1 MAFNCKGIFQFIS
14 IGYLGQQP
22 KSERDFWDRYDTLRD
37 CIQLRHFLVQ
47 NLLAVKAEEK
57 LLLEYDVA
65 NPSSFIQQESYH
77 KGQIELLQYLLDN
90 SLACQ
95 RLGNESDS
103 SLYNPDIF

>member
-1 MAFNCKGIFQFIS
+1 MTVTVNHTQLGHLTLNTFSSYSMLEEDVIANSIFT
-14 IGYLGQQP
+14 IGQMQVL
-22 KSERDFWDRYDTLRD
+22 
-37 CIQLRHFLVQ
+37 Q

-95 RLGNESDS
+95 RVSNEDKE
-103 SLYNPDIF
+103 DFDTHF

>member
-1 MAFNCKGIFQFIS
+1 MTVHIASTQLGHLELNTFSSYSMLEEDVIANSIFT
-14 IGYLGQQP
+14 IGQMQV
-22 KSERDFWDRYDTLRD
+22 
-37 CIQLRHFLVQ
+37 IQ